1 MLAKRQLKYTK
12 ETLKY
17 NSERAEIALQLAEN
31 EIIMAE
37 AKDQRRLATLDYDF
51 DSLKP

>member
-12 ETLKY
+12 ETFEY
-17 NSERAEIALQLAEN
+17 NSARAEMAKQLAEQ

-37 AKDQRRLATLDYDF
+37 AKD
-51 DSLKP
+51 